1 MDLRWDPQFRGV
13 GFRFKFRAGLCAVFL
28 GKILYFDSTYFYLGV
43 NMSTGDMSVKFDE
56 MLKWGRGQQSILK
69 QTLPPVAHN
78 EAASHP
84 IFSFQSEHQGIFC
97 G

>member
-1 MDLRWDPQFRGV
+1 MYKELYVLICCAVDWEVLWPNGFKMGPLVQRC

-56 MLKWGRGQQSILK
+56 MLKWGRG
-69 QTLPPVAHN
+69 
-78 EAASHP
+78 
-84 IFSFQSEHQGIFC
+84 
-97 G
+97 